1 MILINARE
9 VGISDRIDNF
19 TIIEYKREIS
29 GKYVRLKTNL
39 EWDPKDLRVSCRR
52 IIDNGMYNYVT
63 FYWTIT

>member
-29 GKYVRLKTNL
+29 GKYVRLKINL
-39 EWDPKDLRVSCRR
+39 EWDPNDLRVTCRR
-52 IIDNGMYNYVT
+52 LIADGMYNNVT
-63 FYWTIT
+63 FYWTLI